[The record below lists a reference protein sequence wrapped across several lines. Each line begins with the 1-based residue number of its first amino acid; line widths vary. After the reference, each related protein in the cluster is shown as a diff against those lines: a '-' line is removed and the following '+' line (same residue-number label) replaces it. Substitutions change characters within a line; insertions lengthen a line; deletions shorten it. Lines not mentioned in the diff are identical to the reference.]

1 MKLLILL
8 LTSIALFAST
18 DNELLAKA
26 IVKLMKDNQAMQSE
40 IRMLKIESERL
51 KKLEFELEKIKKN
64 QGSLLSEK
72 ERRQIEIFLKSKKTL
87 EQKQQKQQQDI
98 ETIKRELRHIKSS
111 KNVELA
117 LFKPYM
123 AKVKATT
130 LNIRNGP
137 GTNYATIGSLE
148 INEIVKVEKELISG
162 WYQISYKD
170 KSGWVASWWLTK
182 EIE

>member
-1 MKLLILL
+1 MKKLILL
-8 LTSIALFAST
+8 LVYLSLFASA
-18 DNELLAKA
+18 DSELLTKA
-26 IVKLMKDNQAMQSE
+26 VIKLIQENQAMQSE

-51 KKLEFELEKIKKN
+51 KKLEFEIAELKK
-64 QGSLLSEK
+64 QKKGSLSNEVV
-72 ERRQIEIFLKSKKTL
+72 ESFLKSKKTL

>member
-51 KKLEFELEKIKKN
+51 KKLEFEIGELKK
-64 QGSLLSEK
+64 QKKGSLSNEGV
-72 ERRQIEIFLKSKKTL
+72 ESFLKSKISL
-87 EQKQQKQQQDI
+87 EQKHQKQQQDI
-98 ETIKRELRHIKSS
+98 EAIKRELRHIKSS
-111 KNVELA
+111 KNVELT

-137 GTNYATIGSLE
+137 GANYATIGSLE